1 MTLAD
6 AIAQWLEAMARDD
19 SVSQACAESRALS
32 LAWLTIYFGKNRRLD
47 ELTPARLRDF
57 LARWF
62 IENAGLA
69 SHRANDLSSPGE
81 LPETASLMAAL
92 AEFIDWVARN
102 RGFAAASECLA
113 VIAELRERL
122 PRALAISGRL
132 SEHLAGRGGAFGF
145 PEFLTSFEAGGH
157 SQYDFDTAG
166 ESGCMEGYFRIL
178 RVEDGQVEAEE
189 LLTET
194 RAWPILFPDSVAA
207 LLENDYIINMELVRA
222 AEGWHV
228 AACGFAYP
236 PGTEV

>member
-19 SVSQACAESRALS
+19 SVSQECAESRALS
-32 LAWLTIYFGKNRRLD
+32 LAWLATYSGKHLLLD
-47 ELTPARLRDF
+47 EFSPVRLRDF
-57 LARWF
+57 ISRWF
-62 IENAGLA
+62 IENAGLPA
-69 SHRANDLSSPGE
+69 HRASGLSVPGE
-81 LPETASLMAAL
+81 LSETASLMDSLAA
-92 AEFIDWVARN
+92 FIDWVARHN
-102 RGFAAASECLA
+102 AFAAAGECLA
-113 VIAELRERL
+113 VIAELRDRL
-122 PRALAISGRL
+122 PRALAVSARL

-178 RVEDGQVEAEE
+178 RVEGCRVEAEE
-189 LLTET
+189 MITET
-194 RAWPILFPDSVAA
+194 RAWPILFPDTVAA

-236 PGTEV
+236 PHTEV